1 MTRQLK
7 LLAFASVFMI
17 FATGQNTTWCGC
29 DLRPIVADIFD
40 GTGCVGGCVG
50 DCGGG
55 CGCDDC
61 GCEECGDCGSC
72 GCDGCV
78 IDKIPGTYSGTTIEN
93 VAQVRLTNNAIGF
106 FESMLRPMIGST
118 LSPFTLFTEERVE
131 QVDLEVASRT
141 IRICRGA
148 TAQNQIHCDLEF
160 DITRLDLEVNQAPNP
175 DQLRLLLDV
184 EAWLSH
190 VNNSGQRVAG
200 WPMTLLRAASGWD
213 VLPQESDCVLSYD
226 TRRANPRHIR
236 VELVFPLGT
245 SGIAPRDDIN
255 IINVLPLSSGAGTGE
270 LSGIDP
276 ADDIAQLSGNCQWT
290 VDQINGDLGTAIT
303 NSVVLE
309 LRDRL
314 PRLVKG
320 LLCEQRSNLMG
331 TNGNMGV
338 CPSPSVAR
346 NFTPAIPAFMD
357 PIQGCGASNGNTN
370 LAQSNCLPILL
381 GMEGRL
387 DLGGLLGSLI
397 PGYSAV
403 LDFILAASD
412 EATTPNSG
420 LSVWLKGGVKSLN
433 GHNDCVPVLPPEE
446 VPALPTVPRTR
457 IFEGNVTPGGRPTD
471 VMVGVSEAFVNYAA
485 YQLWDAGALCIQVGS
500 TTIPMLSPSLLG
512 IALGTSLNTLV
523 FPADSKKSPL
533 GLALRPQKP
542 PVVRFEELASPG
554 IRVNAQLPQLA
565 IDFYAWSLDRYVRL
579 VTIELDVTASVDVKV
594 NDGKVGIY
602 LGGIAFEN
610 AEAKNASLV
619 SNPASI
625 VNFFGAGIGGIISSV
640 LGSSDAPLFE
650 LDLGTII
657 PSELEIAG
665 NAIPLPMGVELR
677 EDAFAVVFVDAAGNT
692 VSSREVGADTFMG
705 IFVDFTSGGAPASGL
720 EGAIQTHVEVTSVY
734 IPEDRTA
741 FQPETLGQGE
751 LPRVEIYMSAD
762 APEGV
767 PLEYR
772 YRLALGGWSEWQDS
786 PYAVIESPALALQQ
800 EHLIMARARVKGDP
814 RSEDKSSAIAKAR
827 IDVTPP
833 LIDLADDGKKVR
845 LQAVDFVS
853 PMSNLQ
859 YRYREPGGEF
869 SEWQSFGDASVALLD
884 ASQEVEV
891 EVRDEA
897 GNIASNVAELRGL
910 PQAEPGGGC
919 SCTVAGKP
927 TNSGSTLGFLA
938 MLAVL
943 GGTFYR
949 VRRRRSA

>member
-1 MTRQLK
+1 MTRQFK
-7 LLAFASVFMI
+7 LLAMATVLFVLG
-17 FATGQNTTWCGC
+17 TGQTPSTGIGC
-29 DLRPIVADIFD
+29 LDDCIADEIAGVFD
-40 GTGCVGGCVG
+40 GDGCLAGLVG

-55 CGCDDC
+55 CGDC
-61 GCEECGDCGSC
+61 MGECGACDACGDGC
-72 GCDGCV
+72 GCDGCSLE
-78 IDKIPGTYSGTTIEN
+78 KIPGTFGDRPRVPNI
-93 VAQVRLTNNAIGF
+93 AQVRLTSSGF
-106 FESMLRPMIGST
+106 AFLESMVAPMLGDVIAPMAKSLVSGDERDIEVLIGALGTGAEKQICAS
-118 LSPFTLFTEERVE
+118 SRV
-131 QVDLEVASRT
+131 DS
-141 IRICRGA
+141 CGA
-148 TAQNQIHCDLEF
+148 EIDVRDVKVIMEP
-160 DITRLDLEVNQAPNP
+160 QAAGN
-175 DQLRLLLDV
+175 DRLRLRLSLAVLLV
-184 EAWLSH
+184 SHKGNTRHVGWLSRERTCGIGICGSWS
-190 VNNSGQRVAG
+190 NC
-200 WPMTLLRAASGWD
+200 TI
-213 VLPQESDCVLSYD
+213 SYD
-226 TRRANPRHIR
+226 TNRGSQQTID
-236 VELVFPLGT
+236 VDLVFELGT
-245 SGIAPRDDIN
+245 SGVNPRADVN
-255 IINVLPLSSGAGTGE
+255 IISLRPMGGGAANGSIKGIEVAGEVQGCGLDDLVNNDIAEFVVYRVTQELNGRLPQFVRTMLCE
-270 LSGIDP
+270 DP
-276 ADDIAQLSGNCQWT
+276 ANLVGL
-290 VDQINGDLGTAIT
+290 NGQ
-303 NSVVLE
+303 
-309 LRDRL
+309 
-314 PRLVKG
+314 P
-320 LLCEQRSNLMG
+320 
-331 TNGNMGV
+331 GV
-338 CPSPSVAR
+338 CPSPTTLRTYS
-346 NFTPAIPAFMD
+346 FGMD
-357 PIQGCGASNGNTN
+357 GILEPVQRCGESN
-370 LAQSNCLPILL
+370 AACLPILL

-397 PGYSAV
+397 PGYSSV
-403 LDFILAASD
+403 IDFFMALADGA
-412 EATTPNSG
+412 ETPNNG
-420 LSVWLKGGVKSLN
+420 LSMWMKAGIDTVGGHS
-433 GHNDCVPVLPPEE
+433 DCVPLLPEEE
-446 VPALPTVPRTR
+446 VPAIPTVAKARV
-457 IFEGNVTPGGRPTD
+457 FHGNVHPGTAREPD
-471 VMVGVSEAFVNYAA
+471 VMIGVSEQFVNWAA
-485 YQLWDAGALCIQVGS
+485 YKLWDAGALCIQVGS

-554 IRVNAQLPQLA
+554 LRVNAQLPQLA

>member
-7 LLAFASVFMI
+7 LLSAVMFLFVFS
-17 FATGQNTTWCGC
+17 TGQSTTWCGC
-29 DLRPIVADIFD
+29 DLHSEIIHPAFNGD
-40 GTGCVGGCVG
+40 GCIGRMVS
-50 DCGGG
+50 DCGG
-55 CGCDDC
+55 
-61 GCEECGDCGSC
+61 CGDCGDCGACSDCSDCSSC
-72 GCDGCV
+72 AGCEGCTLE
-78 IDKIPGTYSGTTIEN
+78 KIPGTYAGPTAAN
-93 VAQVRLTNNAIGF
+93 AAQVRLSSNAIGF
-106 FESMLRPMIGST
+106 FESMLRPMLSEQ
-118 LSPFTLFTEERVE
+118 LSPFTLFNEEMV
-131 QVDLEVASRT
+131 VDAQGYTL
-141 IRICRGA
+141 RICRGA
-148 TAQNQIHCDLEF
+148 TKDNNIRCDLEF
-160 DITRLDLEVNQAPNP
+160 VIPRLEVLTQDATDP
-175 DQLRLLLDV
+175 DRLRLLIDV
-184 EAWLSH
+184 EFWLTSI
-190 VNNSGQRVAG
+190 NAAGTKETG
-200 WPMTLLRAASGWD
+200 WPVTMIDGFFLLGAPIPTGTTNCTL
-213 VLPQESDCVLSYD
+213 EYD
-226 TRRANPRHIR
+226 TRRDQTPRHVR
-236 VELVFPLGT
+236 MELVFPLGT
-245 SGIAPRDDIN
+245 SGVAPRADIN
-255 IINVLPLSSGAGTGE
+255 IIKVLPLADGAGTGQ
-270 LSGIDP
+270 LTGIDVT
-276 ADDIAQLSGNCQWT
+276 DDIGGNCGFML
-290 VDQINGDLGTAIT
+290 DLLDGDLGTAVT
-303 NSVVLE
+303 NSLILE
-309 LRDRL
+309 VRERL
-314 PRLVKG
+314 PGLVTSM
-320 LLCEQRSNLMG
+320 LCEKRANLVGSNGVAGVCPAPSVAKDFDYSLSTLMG
-331 TNGNMGV
+331 TV
-338 CPSPSVAR
+338 P
-346 NFTPAIPAFMD
+346 
-357 PIQGCGASNGNTN
+357 GCGNAGEPAD
-370 LAQSNCLPILL
+370 LDDANCLPMLL
-381 GMEGRL
+381 GMEGRM
-387 DLGGLLGSLI
+387 DLGGLLGSI
-397 PGYSAV
+397 VPGYSALV
-403 LDFILAASD
+403 DFIIAASD

-420 LSVWLKGGVKSLN
+420 LSVWMKGGVSSPT
-433 GHNDCVPVLPPEE
+433 GHNDCVPILPPEE
-446 VPALPTVPRTR
+446 VVGVPTIPRAQLLQ
-457 IFEGNVTPGGRPTD
+457 GNTTPGGRPTD
-471 VMVGVSEAFVNYAA
+471 VLVGVSEQFVNWAA
-485 YQLWDAGALCIQVGS
+485 YKLWDAGALCIQVGS